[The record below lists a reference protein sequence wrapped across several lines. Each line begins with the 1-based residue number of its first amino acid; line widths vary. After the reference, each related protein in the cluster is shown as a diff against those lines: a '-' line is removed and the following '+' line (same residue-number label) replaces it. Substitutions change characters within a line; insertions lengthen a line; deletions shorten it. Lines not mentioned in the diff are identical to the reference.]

1 MLTFTLRYEQMTLAV
16 SSLRE
21 ELHTELERMLNDVIK
36 FKVHVQTS
44 LEGYEDFVAQEVDR
58 ECEEQEVAEAEE
70 RRLAEEE
77 EDLLYNGG
85 VAKAEDE
92 DMDVYDDE

>member
-1 MLTFTLRYEQMTLAV
+1 MTLAV

-58 ECEEQEVAEAEE
+58 ECEEQEIAEAEE

-77 EDLLYNGG
+77 HGLYRGT
-85 VAKAEDE
+85 AENEQDAE
-92 DMDVYDDE
+92 MET

>member
-1 MLTFTLRYEQMTLAV
+1 MTLAV

-21 ELHTELERMLNDVIK
+21 ELHTELEKMLNDVIK

-70 RRLAEEE
+70 RRLVEEE
-77 EDLLYNGG
+77 QGLYGDAADD
-85 VAKAEDE
+85 VDAT
-92 DMDVYDDE
+92 MDGYEE

>member
-1 MLTFTLRYEQMTLAV
+1 MLTPRFRYEQLTLAV
-16 SSLRE
+16 ASLRE

-36 FKVHVQTS
+36 FKVHVQSS

-58 ECEEQEVAEAEE
+58 ECEEQEIAEAEE

-77 EDLLYNGG
+77 QALYEGT
-85 VAKAEDE
+85 AEVDDAE
-92 DMDVYDDE
+92 MDSYEQ

>member
-1 MLTFTLRYEQMTLAV
+1 MLTRGRYEQLTLAV
-16 SSLRE
+16 ASLRE

-36 FKVHVQTS
+36 FKVHVQSS

-58 ECEEQEVAEAEE
+58 ECEEQEIAEAEE

-77 EDLLYNGG
+77 QALYEGT
-85 VAKAEDE
+85 AEVDDAE
-92 DMDVYDDE
+92 MDSYEQ

>member
-1 MLTFTLRYEQMTLAV
+1 
-16 SSLRE
+16 
-21 ELHTELERMLNDVIK
+21 MLNDVIK

-77 EDLLYNGG
+77 QGLYEG
-85 VAKAEDE
+85 AEDDVDV
-92 DMDVYDDE
+92 DMENYEE

>member
-1 MLTFTLRYEQMTLAV
+1 
-16 SSLRE
+16 
-21 ELHTELERMLNDVIK
+21 MLNDVIK

-70 RRLAEEE
+70 RRLVEEE
-77 EDLLYNGG
+77 QGLYGDAADD
-85 VAKAEDE
+85 VDAT
-92 DMDVYDDE
+92 MDGYEE

>member
-1 MLTFTLRYEQMTLAV
+1 
-16 SSLRE
+16 
-21 ELHTELERMLNDVIK
+21 MLNDVIK

-58 ECEEQEVAEAEE
+58 ECEEQEIAEAEE

-77 EDLLYNGG
+77 QDVYESSGEHADTLME
-85 VAKAEDE
+85 EDE
-92 DMDVYDDE
+92 